1 MKPAFP
7 HTLQHFV
14 ILALFPLA
22 TLCVR
27 PADAH
32 THSHGKIHAALQ
44 SAQTSKPAGDAWAH
58 TLLERGHADEAMAEL
73 QRVLAAHPQDAVAHN
88 LLCRTYYSEQ
98 RWPGA
103 IDECQRAVDLQPNES
118 EFHTWLG
125 RSYGEAAEHA
135 SWFTALGL
143 ARKVHA
149 EFEDAVRL
157 APHSVAALSDLG
169 EYAVEA
175 PGFLGGGLDKAESIA
190 QQLQPIDAEAYHA
203 QMARI
208 ARKRKDPQ
216 SQERE
221 LKLAI
226 AQSVA
231 PAHAWMQL
239 ASFEAWRGDYV
250 AMEQAIRSGLAAD
263 PLHDSALMD
272 GASILIRN
280 KYDPELAKKLL
291 QMYIASQHKTE
302 ESPVFAA
309 ETMLGNLLRQQG
321 DLPGAEKEYA
331 AAQALASLYKDGH

>member
-7 HTLQHFV
+7 RTLQRFF
-14 ILALFPLA
+14 LLGLFPWA
-22 TLCVR
+22 TLC
-27 PADAH
+27 ASAAH
-32 THSHGKIHAALQ
+32 ARSHKKPQAIAQ
-44 SAQTSKPAGDAWAH
+44 STNARKQVGDAAAH
-58 TLLERGHADEAMAEL
+58 ALLERGHADEAMAEL
-73 QRVLAAHPQDAVAHN
+73 QKNLAAHPQDAVAHN

-98 RWPGA
+98 RWPEA
-103 IDECQRAVDLQPNES
+103 IDECQRAVELQPVES

-135 SWFTALGL
+135 SWFTALNL

-157 APHSVAALSDLG
+157 APHSSAALSDLG

-203 QMARI
+203 QLARI
-208 ARKRKDPQ
+208 AHKRKDPQ

-226 AQSVA
+226 AQSAA

-239 ASFEAWRGDYV
+239 ASFEAWRGDYA
-250 AMEQAIRSGLAAD
+250 AMEQAIRNGLASD
-263 PLHDSALMD
+263 PQHDSALMD
-272 GASILIRN
+272 GASILIRH
-280 KYDPELAKKLL
+280 KYDSALAQNLL
-291 QMYIASQHKTE
+291 QMYITSQHTTE

-321 DLPGAEKEYA
+321 DLSSAEKEFTA
-331 AAQALASLYKDGH
+331 AHALAGEYKDGH